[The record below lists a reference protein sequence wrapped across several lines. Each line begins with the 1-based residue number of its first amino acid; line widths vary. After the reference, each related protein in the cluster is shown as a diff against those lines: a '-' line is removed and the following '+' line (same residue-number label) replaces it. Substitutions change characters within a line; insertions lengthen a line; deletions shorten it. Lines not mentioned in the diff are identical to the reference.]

1 MVPVHLLAFGV
12 QSFLT
17 TIVCLIEMWGWTD
30 RTIDQKQ
37 QLSMLY
43 APYAALGRFSRLPAF
58 LFLLSLYFRVFVCGG
73 QVLIRMCA
81 CAGGFIALDMVF
93 RLRRQILAKSKHQKG
108 E

>member
-12 QSFLT
+12 QSFVT

-43 APYAALGRFSRLPAF
+43 APYAALGRFSRLPVFLF
-58 LFLLSLYFRVFVCGG
+58 LFLLSVYLFADV
-73 QVLIRMCA
+73 MC
-81 CAGGFIALDMVF
+81 
-93 RLRRQILAKSKHQKG
+93 
-108 E
+108 